1 MHRNETETAPPLVE
15 TITLPVK
22 GMSCASCAA
31 GVEGTLRKRPG
42 VRQATVNFAAEKAS
56 FSFDPR
62 EVSLEDLAREIHQAG
77 FELVIDDGERSPDQ
91 PDQALNQA
99 RRRMQI
105 SSVLAGAV
113 MILMILAMAGV
124 NIPAY
129 QLIITLLG
137 VPVIFGVG
145 LHVHRGAFRA
155 LFSGR
160 PNMDV
165 LVSLGSLPAFL
176 AGVAAFF
183 FPLQAFTEMAVTI
196 MTFHLI
202 GKYLEARAKGR
213 ASEAL
218 RKLIQLGA
226 KTARVLVDGQEKEVD
241 VSSLGEG
248 DVMVVRPGEKIP
260 TDGEILTGT
269 SHIDESMATGEP
281 LPVRREP
288 GQPVIG
294 ATLNQEGALTVRVT
308 KTGKDTFLAQ
318 VISLVEE
325 CQGSKVP
332 IQDFADRVTGYFVP
346 VILALTAGTFASYL
360 LFPDLHRAIIT
371 WGAGFLPWVNPD
383 LPPLTLAFITAT
395 AVLVIACPCAL
406 GLGTPTALMVGS
418 GIGAEQGIL
427 IRNGEAVQTLK
438 DVALVAFDKTGT
450 ITAGKP
456 QLTDIVPAP
465 GFTEQELLEGAAS
478 AEQLSEHPLA
488 RAIVEAARERDLPLQ
503 ECRDFSSTT
512 GAGITAR
519 AGDQVIRVGSRNLMI
534 QAGIDP
540 SPLEEALEGLESR
553 ARTAILVA
561 VDDRLAGVL
570 AVADPLKES
579 SLEAIRALEER
590 GIATA
595 MITGDNYGTARAI
608 AEAAGITRVVAQVLP
623 DGKVDEIRR
632 LQESYGVVA
641 MVGDGINDAPALKQA
656 NVGIAIGT
664 GTDIAIE
671 AADITLVRGD
681 LMALVTAV
689 NLSRATFRKIKENF
703 FWAWFYNILAVPVAM
718 LGLLHP
724 MVGAAAMS
732 MSSLNVVYNSLRLK
746 RLKIR
751 AS

>member
-1 MHRNETETAPPLVE
+1 MKETEKTPPLVE
-15 TITLPVK
+15 TVTLPVR

-31 GVEGTLRKRPG
+31 GVEATLKGTSG
-42 VRQATVNFAAEKAS
+42 VSQAAVNFAAEKVS
-56 FSFDPR
+56 LSFDPR
-62 EVSLEDLAREIHQAG
+62 EVTLDTLARGVEQAG
-77 FELVIDDGERSPDQ
+77 YHLVVDGTRESQ
-91 PDQALNQA
+91 NEEALTLSQA

-105 SSVLAGAV
+105 SSILAGGV
-113 MILMILAMAGV
+113 MILMIFRMAGLP
-124 NIPAY
+124 IPGY
-129 QLIITLLG
+129 QWIITLLG
-137 VPVIFGVG
+137 APVVFGVG
-145 LHVHRGAFRA
+145 RHVHLGAFRA
-155 LFSGR
+155 FRSGR

-176 AGVAAFF
+176 AGIAAFF
-183 FPLQAFTEMAVTI
+183 FPLQAFTEMAITI

-226 KTARVLVDGQEKEVD
+226 KTARILVDGQEKDVD
-241 VSSLGEG
+241 VSALRPG

-260 TDGEILTGT
+260 TDGEILTGS

-281 LPVRREP
+281 LPVRKEP

-294 ATLNQEGALTVRVT
+294 ATLNQEGALTVTVT
-308 KTGKDTFLAQ
+308 KTGKDTFLSQ

-346 VILALTAGTFASYL
+346 AILILTAGTFVSYL
-360 LFPDLHRAIIT
+360 VFPDFHRMIIT

-438 DVALVAFDKTGT
+438 DVSLVAFDKTGT

-465 GFTEQELLEGAAS
+465 GFTDQEILERAAS
-478 AEQLSEHPLA
+478 AERLSEHPLA
-488 RAIVEAARERDLPLQ
+488 RAIGEAAQDRGLSPKES
-503 ECRDFSSTT
+503 ESFSSTT
-512 GAGITAR
+512 GAGVTAR
-519 AGDQVIRVGSRNLMI
+519 TGGMVIRVGSRQLML

-540 SPLEEALEGLESR
+540 SPLEEVLKDMESR

-570 AVADPLKES
+570 AVADPLKKS
-579 SLEAIRALEER
+579 SARAIKALEER

-595 MITGDNYGTARAI
+595 MITGDNQGTARAI
-608 AEAAGITRVVAQVLP
+608 AEAAGITQVVAQVLP
-623 DGKVDEIRR
+623 DGKVAEIRR
-632 LQESYGVVA
+632 LQEQYGLVA

-681 LMALVTAV
+681 LMTLVTAV
-689 NLSRATFRKIKENF
+689 DLSRATFRKIKENF
-703 FWAWFYNILAVPVAM
+703 FWAWFYNLLAVPVAM
-718 LGLLHP
+718 MGLLHP

-732 MSSLNVVYNSLRLK
+732 LSSLNVVYNSLRLK
-746 RLKIR
+746 RLKIG